1 MATKEHFDKLR
12 NRPLT
17 KEDRRILR
25 AILRREIQAAI
36 KANGGI
42 SSENEYS
49 TWGRKAQRLYRI
61 FMSVAAEGER
71 DSE

>member
-1 MATKEHFDKLR
+1 MASKEHFDKLR

-17 KEDRRILR
+17 KEDRRVLR

-42 SSENEYS
+42 NDEDEYA
-49 TWGRKAQRLYRI
+49 TWGRRAQRLYRI

-71 DSE
+71 E